1 MSIFEKTIIP
11 LIDENIRTIDLT
23 SAAGFIDCF
32 TIDPDS
38 PSGEKELFLVYDDT
52 KRNDFTKDR
61 AIRFSK
67 SMRIKRT
74 YIKYVNNIPYLIY
87 SFWVTPEVKKLYN
100 GVITLNTSQKS
111 KILQFWGPLDTLV
124 DKVLTNSVLTTSVE
138 HIMPLADYQEDP
150 FTVAGLMINKKG
162 TAS

>member
-1 MSIFEKTIIP
+1 
-11 LIDENIRTIDLT
+11 
-23 SAAGFIDCF
+23 
-32 TIDPDS
+32 
-38 PSGEKELFLVYDDT
+38 
-52 KRNDFTKDR
+52 
-61 AIRFSK
+61 
-67 SMRIKRT
+67 MRIKRT
-74 YIKYVNNIPYLIY
+74 YIKYVNNVPYLIY

-150 FTVAGLMINKKG
+150 FTVAGLMIKKKG